1 MILEADGLRRL
12 VDAHV
17 DYDAATSESYDEVLF
32 DVVTRVQDAK
42 SLGKADIGA
51 LLFWKRL
58 RADTPWVMALNRTP
72 DTVVRQA
79 TGAMYVAA
87 NNDAADTVVAAGEAR
102 SALSELPGF
111 SSGDALASALILA
124 AAPERM
130 AVFDRRAV
138 AALKGLGVRT
148 TASRGQYRRYMQIVE
163 DIRTQLAAQ
172 NITWLGRDVDKALFM
187 LSG

>member
-1 MILEADGLRRL
+1 MILEANGLRRL

-17 DYDAATSESYDEVLF
+17 AYDAAASEAYDEVLF
-32 DVVTRVQDAK
+32 DVVARVEDAK
-42 SLGKADIGA
+42 SLGKVDIGA

-87 NNDAADTVVAAGEAR
+87 NNEVTDTVSAAGEAR
-102 SALSELPGF
+102 SALSVLPGF

-138 AALKGLGVRT
+138 AALKGLGVKT
-148 TASRGQYRRYMQIVE
+148 TTSRGQYRRYMQIVE
-163 DIRTQLAAQ
+163 DIRMQLAAQ
-172 NITWLGRDVDKALFM
+172 DITWLARDVDKALFM
-187 LSG
+187 LGG